1 MFGQLLP
8 LNMDSASQSEPPS
21 EKPHSE
27 KAHSRVSSFLG
38 VLIAVITVTLP
49 LFAIARFSSEVEAFA
64 VPSYSLP
71 RAQ

>member
-1 MFGQLLP
+1 
-8 LNMDSASQSEPPS
+8 MDSASQPEPPS
-21 EKPHSE
+21 ETPHSE
-27 KAHSRVSSFLG
+27 KAHSETPHSRVSSFLG

-49 LFAIARFSSEVEAFA
+49 LFAIARFSSEVEAFS

>member
-1 MFGQLLP
+1 
-8 LNMDSASQSEPPS
+8 MDSASQPEPPS
-21 EKPHSE
+21 ENPHSE
-27 KAHSRVSSFLG
+27 KAFSENPHSRVSSFLG

-49 LFAIARFSSEVEAFA
+49 LFAIARFSSEVEAFS

>member
-1 MFGQLLP
+1 
-8 LNMDSASQSEPPS
+8 MDSASQSEPPS